1 LISLRNNLIKAT
13 GVGIS
18 VAAGVGAAWNPAAA
32 IGATAGTIALSAG
45 VLFPARFAR
54 FFLTALGGLLVGYA
68 FLNKGFAYFGYRT
81 IFVGEM
87 TLALGLV
94 ALAVG
99 SGVWLVLRSPLI
111 WLLIAF
117 ALWGA
122 FRTLPYVGVYGS
134 NALRDGVVWGYGIFA
149 LLVPAILL
157 RYGRISSVP
166 EKYGRLLPWYLMWA
180 PVASLIFF
188 LAAGAV
194 PRVPGSDV
202 PLIFF
207 KPGDAATHL
216 AGCATFLALGLHQFD
231 ARRSRVPL
239 WLKEWFCW
247 LVWLAGFLVVS
258 INRGGLV
265 SVLVAAS
272 VVLALRPLS
281 KWGKVIL
288 TGVIIVMLFFALD
301 LEFDV
306 GGARKVSPQQITA
319 SIGSVIGHNSR
330 EGLEETRRWRLEWWT
345 DIVNYT
351 FRGDYFWTGKGFGIN
366 LADDDGYQV
375 EQEGALRSPHN
386 GHMTI
391 LARAGVPGLLL
402 WVLLQTAFA
411 VSLLVAYFK
420 ARRAGQEWWARV
432 NLWLLAYWSAFMVN
446 GAFDVFLEGPQGG
459 IWFWSLFGF
468 GIAVLEAQ
476 RREGTSEGRAQLA
489 RSAA

>member
-1 LISLRNNLIKAT
+1 
-13 GVGIS
+13 V
-18 VAAGVGAAWNPAAA
+18 
-32 IGATAGTIALSAG
+32 
-45 VLFPARFAR
+45 
-54 FFLTALGGLLVGYA
+54 
-68 FLNKGFAYFGYRT
+68 
-81 IFVGEM
+81 
-87 TLALGLV
+87 
-94 ALAVG
+94 
-99 SGVWLVLRSPLI
+99 
-111 WLLIAF
+111 
-117 ALWGA
+117 
-122 FRTLPYVGVYGS
+122 
-134 NALRDGVVWGYGIFA
+134 
-149 LLVPAILL
+149 
-157 RYGRISSVP
+157 
-166 EKYGRLLPWYLMWA
+166 
-180 PVASLIFF
+180 
-188 LAAGAV
+188 
-194 PRVPGSDV
+194 
-202 PLIFF
+202 
-207 KPGDAATHL
+207 
-216 AGCATFLALGLHQFD
+216 
-231 ARRSRVPL
+231 
-239 WLKEWFCW
+239 
-247 LVWLAGFLVVS
+247 
-258 INRGGLV
+258 
-265 SVLVAAS
+265 
-272 VVLALRPLS
+272 
-281 KWGKVIL
+281 
-288 TGVIIVMLFFALD
+288 IVMLFFALD

-375 EQEGALRSPHN
+375 EEEGALRSPHN

-420 ARRAGQEWWARV
+420 ARRAGREWWARV